1 MSDAKTEAKEKG
13 DEKLDDTEFDAY
25 FEMVQSRKK
34 LSPSLQEKLTAAFS
48 RIPVSSFPQVPRGKV
63 IEIQADTPI
72 ADAVK
77 ILSESNILSAPVKSP
92 DAEDSTDWKE
102 RYLGILDY
110 STIVLWVLETADL
123 AAAALTATSA
133 TAAGLGAGAAGT
145 LGAIALG
152 ATGPVAAAALSFA
165 AAGAAVAGGMAAD
178 KGMGK
183 DAPTAADVLGEDF
196 YKVILQEEPFKSTQ
210 VSDHKRLF
218 RSLQYKNG
226 CPFLFQV
233 KSIVKS
239 YRWAPYIPVS
249 TESSMLSVLLLL
261 SKYRLRNV
269 PVIEPGNPMIKNFI
283 TQSAVVQGLE
293 QCKGRD
299 WFESISVHPITELGL
314 PFVSKDKVVSSQS
327 DELILEAF
335 KKMKDN
341 QIGGLPVVEGPT
353 KKIVG
358 NLSIRDIRFLLLK
371 QRLFTN
377 FRKLTVKDFMNT
389 IAATSEDNKKVISPI
404 TCKLGSTLGKVISTL
419 SSRCVHRIYVVGEG
433 NDVIGIITL
442 RDVISCFIT
451 EPPNYIMEVH
461 GCTVKELLSKEKS
474 MNNSR

>member
-1 MSDAKTEAKEKG
+1 MSDAKAKGKGGEKS
-13 DEKLDDTEFDAY
+13 DVSDYDAY
-25 FEMVQSRKK
+25 FELVQSRKK

-63 IEIQADTPI
+63 IEIQADTTI
-72 ADAVK
+72 SDAVK
-77 ILSESNILSAPVKSP
+77 ILSESNILSAPVKHP
-92 DAEDSTDWKE
+92 DAVDSTDWKE

-133 TAAGLGAGAAGT
+133 TAAGIGAGAATT
-145 LGAIALG
+145 LGAVALG
-152 ATGPVAAAALSFA
+152 ATGPVAAAGLTVA
-165 AAGAAVAGGMAAD
+165 AVGAAVAGGVVAD

-183 DAPTAADVLGEDF
+183 DAPTAADELGEDF
-196 YKVILQEEPFKSTQ
+196 YKIILHEEPFKST
-210 VSDHKRLF
+210 
-218 RSLQYKNG
+218 
-226 CPFLFQV
+226 QV

-249 TESSMLSVLLLL
+249 TDSSMLSVLLLL

-299 WFESISVHPITELGL
+299 WFDTISVHPITELGL

-358 NLSIRDIRFLLLK
+358 NLSIKDIRFLLLK
-371 QRLFTN
+371 QKLFTN

-389 IAATSEDNKKVISPI
+389 IAATSEENKKITSPI
-404 TCKLGSTLGKVISTL
+404 TCKLGSTLGEVISTL
-419 SSRCVHRIYVVGEG
+419 ASKCVHRIYVVGDG

-461 GCTVKELLSKEKS
+461 GTTVKELLSNEKS
-474 MNNSR
+474 RNSG